1 MFNYYQNI
9 SETELR
15 RTALVRAGSTSPAP
29 GGGATTPVRNNSHPE
44 AGPRGSDASDK
55 LNPERKL
62 LILKIVFSVLCILDI
77 LHWAYMLRDD
87 FGDDNRNTWSFYETN
102 YGTSDTAYLIARMF
116 GDIFTGVLGL
126 GAAMW
131 TKKVALT
138 IPCLVIQMIFV
149 VIRMFVWPI
158 RLLTSSWP
166 AAVSNENLLF
176 VACEFLLPGT
186 WATLAGL
193 IVYALKALLD
203 FERTHGYVQPPMIV
217 LTVKNDENDESV
229 QIEIA

>member
-1 MFNYYQNI
+1 MSSFQ
-9 SETELR
+9 
-15 RTALVRAGSTSPAP
+15 
-29 GGGATTPVRNNSHPE
+29 
-44 AGPRGSDASDK
+44 GSDASDK

-62 LILKIVFSVLCILDI
+62 LILKNVERLRGGMKKRSVLFIKIGVIVFSVLCILDI

-193 IVYALKALLD
+193 IVYALKSD
-203 FERTHGYVQPPMIV
+203 TIV
-217 LTVKNDENDESV
+217 TEPYT
-229 QIEIA
+229 

>member
-1 MFNYYQNI
+1 
-9 SETELR
+9 
-15 RTALVRAGSTSPAP
+15 VRPGSSSPSP
-29 GGGATTPVRNNSHPE
+29 GAATPVRNNSHPE
-44 AGPRGSDASDK
+44 AGPRASDASDK

-62 LILKIVFSVLCILDI
+62 LILKIIFSILCIIDI

-87 FGDDNRNTWSFYETN
+87 IGSEATPNTWNFYDEN
-102 YGTSDTAYLIARMF
+102 FGTMDTAYLIARMF

-138 IPCLVIQMIFV
+138 IPCLVIQMVFIV
-149 VIRMFVWPI
+149 VRMFVWPI
-158 RLLTSSWP
+158 RLLSSGWP
-166 AAVSNENLLF
+166 EKVSNENLLF

-203 FERTHGYVQPPMIV
+203 FERLHGYVQPPMIV

>member
-1 MFNYYQNI
+1 MQFENKRIQR
-9 SETELR
+9 LQ
-15 RTALVRAGSTSPAP
+15 VRAGSTSPAP

-44 AGPRGSDASDK
+44 AGPRVDRATREYCELGELGHPRVMSSSLGLPGSDASDK

-87 FGDDNRNTWSFYETN
+87 FGDDNKNTWTA
-102 YGTSDTAYLIARMF
+102 DTAYLIARMF

-166 AAVSNENLLF
+166 ATVSNENLLF
-176 VACEFLLPGT
+176 VACEFLLPEITARRGH
-186 WATLAGL
+186 G
-193 IVYALKALLD
+193 I
-203 FERTHGYVQPPMIV
+203 FENM
-217 LTVKNDENDESV
+217 
-229 QIEIA
+229 

>member
-1 MFNYYQNI
+1 MSPPAANNSSPRIPHQL
-9 SETELR
+9 S
-15 RTALVRAGSTSPAP
+15 VRPGAASPAP
-29 GGGATTPVRNNSHPE
+29 GTATPVRGNGHPE
-44 AGPRGSDASDK
+44 AGPRASDASDK

-62 LILKIVFSVLCILDI
+62 LILKIVFSILCVLDI

-87 FGDDNRNTWSFYETN
+87 DVTSVKNTWRFYEAL
-102 YGTSDTAYLIARMF
+102 GTLDTAYLIARMF

-138 IPCLVIQMIFV
+138 IPCLVIQMIFII
-149 VIRMFVWPI
+149 IRMFVWPV
-158 RLLTSSWP
+158 RLVTGSWP
-166 AAVSNENLLF
+166 EETSNENLLF
-176 VACEFLLPGT
+176 VSCEFLLPGM

-203 FERTHGYVQPPMIV
+203 FERLHGYVQPPMIV